1 MLALRRLC
9 LIQTGT
15 SATAATLSSL
25 ASAPSVEAAS
35 DAQPKTRG
43 RKKYPTRR
51 PYISLERPREWR
63 RPLAPG
69 VLPVYDEALRLIFD
83 DSRRIQREAQA
94 VQAQLESGELQGE
107 KAERERKRLDV
118 LHIMSKVNIPS
129 ERWKVAN
136 GMGEPYRCDT

>member
-1 MLALRRLC
+1 MLALRRLR
-9 LIQTGT
+9 LIQMRTFATT
-15 SATAATLSSL
+15 STLSSL
-25 ASAPSVEAAS
+25 ASAPSAKAAP
-35 DAQPKTRG
+35 DDVQPKTRG

-94 VQAQLESGELQGE
+94 LQAQLESGELQSE
-107 KAERERKRLDV
+107 EAKRERKRLDV
-118 LHIMSKVNIPS
+118 QHTL
-129 ERWKVAN
+129 
-136 GMGEPYRCDT
+136 